1 MRIWTF
7 FCNETTPNQELRNSL
22 LRRNIKN
29 TQPRIGLL
37 IAKLNSNEP
46 VLVMLIYMKP
56 WINMNELVVI
66 IMTAGLHFLD
76 GSSNVWFF
84 NCLWLLHRT
93 HPKKVD
99 HGHQLKVIL
108 SSNHGNFLGIIL
120 VKQPFKSKV
129 WKYNRIKNPGQ
140 LVALLE
146 TPSWTIVERTIH
158 HPFFGES
165 WKIKQQCVYIE
176 WSM

>member
-1 MRIWTF
+1 MKL
-7 FCNETTPNQELRNSL
+7 PQ
-22 LRRNIKN
+22 IKN
-29 TQPRIGLL
+29 LEIPFWDETFKTRSM
-37 IAKLNSNEP
+37 NT
-46 VLVMLIYMKP
+46 

-129 WKYNRIKNPGQ
+129 WKYNRIKKRWPTCSAPRNPIMNN
-140 LVALLE
+140 
-146 TPSWTIVERTIH
+146 SRTNNSSPAFWGILKNKTTMRLYRMKH
-158 HPFFGES
+158 VNSTSKSILNIWRPYDS
-165 WKIKQQCVYIE
+165 
-176 WSM
+176 